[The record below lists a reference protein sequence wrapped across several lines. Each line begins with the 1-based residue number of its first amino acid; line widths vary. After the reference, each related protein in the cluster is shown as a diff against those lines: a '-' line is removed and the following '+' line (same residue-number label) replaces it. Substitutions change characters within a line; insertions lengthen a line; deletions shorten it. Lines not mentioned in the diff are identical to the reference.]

1 MTNEKEWWK
10 ESFEDAF
17 PKPEGYV
24 QKDRTLSQ
32 LQNAFNG
39 DQISEA
45 IDDYR
50 EEQSQIQSESWRS
63 WHTHLEAYV
72 ENIVAEAERRGEMK
86 AWEEVSL
93 VLKDVK
99 QEFRCAACDGASNLS
114 HTHTCSA
121 FAKIEAKLTSLK
133 TP

>member
-32 LQNAFNG
+32 LQNAFNR

-72 ENIVAEAERRGEMK
+72 EKIVAEAERRGEMK
-86 AWEEVSL
+86 AWVEAKGILEAEQKRIDSFHRNGYVFNVS
-93 VLKDVK
+93 
-99 QEFRCAACDGASNLS
+99 
-114 HTHTCSA
+114 
-121 FAKIEAKLTSLK
+121 IEIIDAKLTSLK